1 MKIYLQPISI
11 LNTNLIILCC
21 KTNREANKLIQSF
34 KEVHKDIKQDLKDID
49 IEETNGKVFYYI
61 GTKQP
66 LLLFMKDT
74 KRDWKFWETLIHEL
88 NHIVYYI
95 MLSIECKYETE
106 FQARL
111 QEMLFREI
119 RLKLQG

>member
-66 LLLFMKDT
+66 L
-74 KRDWKFWETLIHEL
+74 WGG
-88 NHIVYYI
+88 
-95 MLSIECKYETE
+95 SG
-106 FQARL
+106 A
-111 QEMLFREI
+111 
-119 RLKLQG
+119 